1 MPRSE
6 QKNREIRVVSRAR
19 IIGHALRLFSDHGY
33 DRTTI
38 RMIAEA
44 AGISQGLIYRY
55 FPSKDALLQAIF
67 EQSMDDVRASFA
79 AADAEAKPAERIERL
94 IRASFEVLKTNEQ
107 FWRLSYG
114 VRMQAA
120 VLEKLGGRL
129 QAWLGEIQSTLET
142 YLREARVPQPEVEA
156 RILFALIDGIAQHC
170 VLDSS
175 GYPLEAVVGRVIRR
189 YQGLPGG

>member
-1 MPRSE
+1 VHE
-6 QKNREIRVVSRAR
+6 QHLLTV
-19 IIGHALRLFSDHGY
+19 
-33 DRTTI
+33 
-38 RMIAEA
+38 
-44 AGISQGLIYRY
+44 
-55 FPSKDALLQAIF
+55 ALL
-67 EQSMDDVRASFA
+67 
-79 AADAEAKPAERIERL
+79 ERL

-156 RILFALIDGIAQHC
+156 RILFALIDGIAQHY
-170 VLDSS
+170 VLDSA

-189 YQGLPGG
+189 YQGRRAFATIPAGPAGHGGATILLKLPREDSNL